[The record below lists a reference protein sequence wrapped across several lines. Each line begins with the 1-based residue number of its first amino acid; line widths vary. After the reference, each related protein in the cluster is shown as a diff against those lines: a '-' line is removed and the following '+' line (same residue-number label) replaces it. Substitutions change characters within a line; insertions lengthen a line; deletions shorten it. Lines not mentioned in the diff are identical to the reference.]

1 MNGEGRE
8 LRTLADVDDAIARYE
23 KARDDHKHKLE
34 DPEQRKARETLREQV
49 VGRYV
54 MDCLRR
60 GDAPA
65 NSSANSWVSVV
76 VRAVPDKAWLF
87 RDEVMAADGYE
98 SKPGP
103 EGRSVW
109 SRR

>member
-8 LRTLADVDDAIARYE
+8 LRTVAEIDDEIARLG
-23 KARDDHKHKLE
+23 KVRADHKHKLE
-34 DPEQRKARETLREQV
+34 DPERRKARETLREQV

-65 NSSANSWVSVV
+65 SSWVPVV
-76 VRAVPDKAWLF
+76 VRDVPDKAWLF
-87 RDEVMAADGYE
+87 RDDVMAADGYE